1 MSRTSADRP
10 EQGSR
15 AQDSRTQD
23 SSGSRASR
31 DEERPPHYVQSLE
44 RGLAVIRAFDHTR
57 SRLTSTEVAKITGLD
72 RAAARRFLLTLVDL
86 GYVMTDGRLYWLRP
100 RVLELGYAYLSS
112 LTLPEVALPHM
123 ERLVAEVHETC
134 SLGVL
139 DGDEVVFVARVPV
152 KRLMAVPVMVGT
164 RFPAYPTSM
173 GRVLLAG
180 QSEERLARYLDS
192 VRPEPLT
199 DRTVTDPARL
209 RTIVGEVRDRGWAI
223 VDQEMDDGSRSIAV
237 PVRDGNGHVVAAL
250 NVSMLSGR
258 GTAETMRDFLPAMT
272 RAAEQ
277 IEADLRPGFHGQEIG
292 LIG

>member
-1 MSRTSADRP
+1 MSRTSADKP

-15 AQDSRTQD
+15 TEQ
-23 SSGSRASR
+23 
-31 DEERPPHYVQSLE
+31 RPPHFVQSLE

-57 SRLTSTEVAKITGLD
+57 RQLTLAEVAKITGLD

-86 GYVMTDGRLYWLRP
+86 GYMMTDGRLYSLRP
-100 RVLELGYAYLSS
+100 RILELGYAYLSS
-112 LTLPEVALPHM
+112 LSLPEVAQPHM

-139 DGDEVVFVARVPV
+139 DGEDVVFVARVPV
-152 KRLMAVPVMVGT
+152 KRLMTVPIMVGS

-180 QSEERLARYLDS
+180 QPDQWLNGYLASAHL
-192 VRPEPLT
+192 EPIT

-209 RTIVGEVRDRGWAI
+209 RALVDEARDQGWAI
-223 VDQEMDDGSRSIAV
+223 VDQEIDDGSRSIAV
-237 PVRDGNGHVVAAL
+237 PVHDGSGHVVAAL
-250 NVSMLSGR
+250 NVSMLAGR
-258 GTAETMRDFLPAMT
+258 GTAETMRDFLPAMR
-272 RAAEQ
+272 RAADQ
-277 IEADLRPGFHGQEIG
+277 IEADLRPGSQHQEIG